1 KKKAGAEELMD
12 YLKSKNIE
20 PIILTGDKKA
30 PSLHLAKQIG
40 VENIISEVLPQQ
52 KFEKIKLLQKEGFVL
67 FTGDGINDSL
77 SIKQADIGIAMNSGS
92 DIAKNSG
99 DIIIMNNELG
109 SVKKSI
115 ELSRATL
122 RVIKQNL
129 FWAFIYNIIGIP
141 LAAGVFY
148 FAGITLTPA
157 IAGAAMSISSVTVV
171 LNSLRLR
178 SVLQAI

>member
-1 KKKAGAEELMD
+1 
-12 YLKSKNIE
+12 
-20 PIILTGDKKA
+20 
-30 PSLHLAKQIG
+30 LAKKIG
-40 VENIISEVLPQQ
+40 IENIMSEVLPQE
-52 KFEKIKLLQKEGFVL
+52 KFEKVKLLQKDGLLLFV
-67 FTGDGINDSL
+67 GDGINDSL

-99 DIIIMNNELG
+99 DIIIMNNELAA
-109 SVKKSI
+109 VKKSI

-122 RVIKQNL
+122 NLIKQNL
-129 FWAFIYNIIGIP
+129 FWAFIYNITGIP
-141 LAAGVFY
+141 IAAGVLY

-178 SVLQAI
+178 IKRF